1 VNAPTRGPA
10 LPTRSVDLVAELD
23 AARAKLD
30 RKTDLLQWSID
41 LRELLYS
48 GLDLDD
54 MTAEVAAFRRACNN
68 KNN

>member
-1 VNAPTRGPA
+1 MSAHTRAPAGRP
-10 LPTRSVDLVAELD
+10 VDIIAELD
-23 AARAKLD
+23 AARANLD

-54 MTAEVAAFRRACNN
+54 MTEQVAAFRRECQRAA
-68 KNN
+68 K